1 MQHSAA
7 IHYVPDGYD
16 TSGQRLLGRQ
26 AAGEGFLRGLITH
39 GSSPK
44 LYCYAESKALL
55 LDFVRRVQPWTRR
68 ELNVVWVPH
77 GDVRGLAQAGTLYR
91 PDLLLEE
98 QAWHRRH
105 RGQRDYSICG
115 VTHTIATRR
124 ALDGIARL
132 LLAPLQPWDA
142 LICTSQSVR
151 RAVEHV
157 HNSFGEYLAQRFGGG
172 AAAPQLALPI
182 IPLGVD
188 TGQFAASAQSKA
200 SRAALRSELGV
211 SSEDI
216 VVLYV
221 GRLIHYAKAH
231 PVPMYLAL
239 EKAAQRTSRKMHL
252 IQAGWF
258 EEEGNVERNYKDAA
272 ARFCPSVHSVF
283 LDGRKPQV
291 RATVWAAADIF
302 MSLSDNV
309 QETFGITPIEAMA
322 AGLPVVVADWDGYR
336 ESVRDGV
343 DGFTVPTLS
352 PPPGTALDWS
362 AAFGADMMNYSTFIA
377 NAAMV
382 TSVDVERAA
391 RAVGELAGNA
401 DLRQRMGEA
410 GRLRARDSYDWRVV
424 IRAYEELWGELGSR
438 RASAAECVPVAAGA
452 AANPLCDDPFRLFA
466 HYATATLTPEMR
478 LSSAERGTPA
488 GMRAVREH
496 PLVALGC
503 DQRVPAPLIEELL
516 ELASSAAPP
525 SVGELLQRFSKVP
538 PEVLQR
544 TLVYLLKFD
553 LVSRLPD

>member
-1 MQHSAA
+1 MQQSAA

-26 AAGEGFLRGLITH
+26 AAGEGFLRGLVTH

-44 LYCYAESKALL
+44 LYCYTESKALL
-55 LDFVRRVQPWTRR
+55 EDFVRRIQPWTRR

-77 GDVRGLAQAGTLYR
+77 GDTRGLTQAGTLYR
-91 PDLLLEE
+91 PDLVLED

-124 ALDGIARL
+124 ALDAIARL
-132 LLAPLQPWDA
+132 LVAPLQPWDA

-151 RAVEHV
+151 AAVERV
-157 HNSFGEYLAQRFGGG
+157 HASFGEYLAQRFGGS
-172 AAAPQLALPI
+172 AAAPQLQLPI

-188 TGQFAASAQSKA
+188 TSQFAPTAQSAA
-200 SRAALRSELGV
+200 SRVALRTELGIPA
-211 SSEDI
+211 EDI

-239 EKAAQRTSRKMHL
+239 EKAAQRTSRKIHL

-258 EEEGNVERNYKDAA
+258 ENEGKVEQDYKDAA
-272 ARFCPSVHSVF
+272 ARVCPSVRSIF

-291 RATVWAAADIF
+291 RATVWAAADLF
-302 MSLSDNV
+302 LSLSDNV

-322 AGLPVVVADWDGYR
+322 AGLPVVVSDWDGYR

-343 DGFTVPTLS
+343 DGFTVPTLT
-352 PPPGTALDWS
+352 PPPGAALDWS
-362 AAFGADMMNYSTFIA
+362 AAFGAEQMNYSMFIA
-377 NAAMV
+377 HAAMV

-391 RAVGELAGNA
+391 LAIQELCDNAG
-401 DLRQRMGEA
+401 LRQRMGA
-410 GRLRARDSYDWRVV
+410 SGQQRARDVYDWRVV
-424 IRAYEELWGELGSR
+424 IRAYEELWADLAAR
-438 RASAAECVPVAAGA
+438 RSSAVETAPVAPGA
-452 AANPLCDDPFRLFA
+452 AAHPFCDDPFRLFA
-466 HYATATLTPEMR
+466 HYATATLTPETR
-478 LSSAERGTPA
+478 LSSAGRGAPA
-488 GMRAVREH
+488 SSRALREQ
-496 PLVALGC
+496 PLVALGR
-503 DQRVPAPLIEELL
+503 DQRAPAPIIEELL
-516 ELASSAAPP
+516 QLAGSETP
-525 SVGELLQRFSKVP
+525 SVEELLQRFSTVP
-538 PEVLQR
+538 PEVLKR

-553 LVSRLPD
+553 LVTRVPS